1 MGAGD
6 WLMASGEARKIH
18 KQTGHGVIIVNAMG
32 KIQKSEVFD
41 GVPYILS
48 KPPAGKPYSKLRNAP
63 GLRPYIVG
71 KTAERWTW
79 KPYKPVPAEVFFTP
93 EELAFAEPFRGA
105 IMVEP
110 NVKAIGHSNKD
121 WGWINWS
128 QLTSAMRLAG
138 IGPIIQC
145 LGPGQRGLNHVVAVG
160 TPTFR
165 HALAVLS
172 VAKAFIGTEGGLMHG
187 AAAVGTPA
195 VILWSEFISPD
206 ITGYAM
212 HRNIRHAGKPCGL
225 RTNCRGC
232 RESMAKILPAE
243 VLANLKEILK

>member
-1 MGAGD
+1 M
-6 WLMASGEARKIH
+6 
-18 KQTGHGVIIVNAMG
+18 
-32 KIQKSEVFD
+32 
-41 GVPYILS
+41 
-48 KPPAGKPYSKLRNAP
+48 
-63 GLRPYIVG
+63 
-71 KTAERWTW
+71 
-79 KPYKPVPAEVFFTP
+79 FFTP

>member
-18 KQTGHGVIIVNAMG
+18 KQTGHGVLIVNAVG

-195 VILWSEFISPD
+195 VILWSEP
-206 ITGYAM
+206 
-212 HRNIRHAGKPCGL
+212 RHHGL
-225 RTNCRGC
+225 RDAPQHPAR
-232 RESMAKILPAE
+232 RQALRLAHQLPR
-243 VLANLKEILK
+243 LP